1 MAWELD
7 CPSALSAEV
16 PDCPSA
22 QVPQCLS
29 ALSTRVP
36 EWLKC
41 PSTRVPFECPPSAQV
56 PSECPSAWV
65 PSESPH
71 SAQRNFKL
79 ALTWTLNKKHYLG
92 MLFWANNHKVLAN
105 SMVSFTLYLYNFFQG
120 REKHMKKLLCINNTP
135 QQTFVLVKNYWRRLE
150 VVFRVKCFCLEDV
163 FSVTFFCLSRRLQD
177 IIARRLLENVLKTS
191 WRRHLEDVFGR
202 HLGRQK
208 IVTLTTYWKTRNV
221 YWVCE
226 IFRPQDLLDFK
237 IFEGFFKL
245 TDAMSHFSNVLLS
258 KHNKKTRKDFLMT
271 MIKHCLFVIDYVS

>member
-71 SAQRNFKL
+71 SAQRNVKL
-79 ALTWTLNKKHYLG
+79 ALTWTLNKRLLLG
-92 MLFWANNHKVLAN
+92 DAFWANNHKVLAN

-135 QQTFVLVKNYWRRLE
+135 QQTFVLVKF
-150 VVFRVKCFCLEDV
+150 VITED
-163 FSVTFFCLSRRLQD
+163 
-177 IIARRLLENVLKTS
+177 VLKTS
-191 WRRHLEDVFGR
+191 WSRLPCKMFLPWRRLQCNIFLSFKTSSRHNCTTSSWKRLEDVLKKASWRRF
-202 HLGRQK
+202 
-208 IVTLTTYWKTRNV
+208 WKTSWKTKNC
-221 YWVCE
+221 YA
-226 IFRPQDLLDFK
+226 DD
-237 IFEGFFKL
+237 
-245 TDAMSHFSNVLLS
+245 VLE
-258 KHNKKTRKDFLMT
+258 NKKCLLGLWDFQT
-271 MIKHCLFVIDYVS
+271 ARFIGF